1 MPKSIFLIGYRAS
14 GKTSVG
20 RSLAKELSLRFLDLD
35 RELERRQ
42 GRTIT
47 ELVAAQGWPHFR
59 DLERELLAEVSGQPG
74 LVVSTGGGAI
84 LHQELWPR
92 IKAAALVIWLF
103 ADLDTVGA
111 RLGRGRNSKNP
122 RPSLTGRDLV
132 AEAAEVMAAREPLYR
147 AGCHLAVDT
156 SGRTV
161 NQIVAQ
167 IAALAQELSGDS
179 PALPST

>member
-1 MPKSIFLIGYRAS
+1 MCKSIFLIGYRAT

-20 RSLAKELSLRFLDLD
+20 RRLAKELNFRFLDLD
-35 RELERRQ
+35 RELEHRQ
-42 GRTIT
+42 GRTIA

-59 DLERELLAEVSGQPG
+59 GLERELLVEVSGQPG

-92 IKAAALVIWLF
+92 IKEAGLVIWLF

-111 RLGRGRNSKNP
+111 RLGRGRNLKSP

-161 NQIVAQ
+161 TQIVAR
-167 IAALAQELSGDS
+167 IVALAQGFSGDP
-179 PALPST
+179 PAPPST